1 MKTHKIIFSLII
13 IITLNLIKVNGNN
26 LRKLY
31 KRIITEVKFS
41 EEKCNNK
48 DIMCFECNSPLNS
61 CFYNKDQCSYS
72 SSTTESTESFW
83 YTKLMTCNDNESNN
97 LMEKYCGKLI
107 NDKSQRKVIFD
118 GTQLNGSNSINNL
131 FCSWEITNSKELGN
145 IKISFKNINSDTYLG
160 FFIVDLDTHTY
171 YEIDSDFSKKIS
183 KKDYQKIKLIY
194 FHSDKPNESP
204 FKMDFKT
211 NIGIKFSDI
220 ALYFIIAI
228 GFFFIVISMITL
240 ILFIKKVSK
249 NQKKSKKMFEIEK
262 LSTIK
267 FSNDINVYNQT
278 CPICLDEIQ
287 KDIEIILLK
296 CNHGF
301 HVECIMNWIK
311 NDIIKNRHCPIC
323 NTDSKD
329 NQKETIKENN

>member
-72 SSTTESTESFW
+72 SST
-83 YTKLMTCNDNESNN
+83 Y
-97 LMEKYCGKLI
+97 
-107 NDKSQRKVIFD
+107 
-118 GTQLNGSNSINNL
+118 GSNSINNL

-160 FFIVDLDTHTY
+160 FFIVDLVTHTY

-323 NTDSKD
+323 NTDFKD